1 MVYVAQATT
10 LKSERMVKMA
20 DKKISPAEKYYVYA
34 AAIATANN
42 VVDNNYKKGNYKDMP
57 AFPLGAAY
65 VYATNARGK
74 ILQAFK
80 DAQFFTSYE
89 KGVQKRMPSGQSA
102 NIGTAMADDWID
114 AFYEYLEDTRVFKD
128 NKVEL
133 TTGSWIN

>member
-1 MVYVAQATT
+1 MVYVAQSTT
-10 LKSERMVKMA
+10 LKSERLVKMA
-20 DKKISPAEKYYVYA
+20 EKISPAKKYSVYA
-34 AAIATANN
+34 AAIATANS
-42 VVDNNYKKGNYKDMP
+42 VVDNNYNKGNYKDMP

-80 DAQFFTSYE
+80 DAKFFTSYE

-114 AFYEYLEDTRVFKD
+114 AFYGYLTYAGMLED

-133 TTGSWIN
+133 TSGSWLN

>member
-1 MVYVAQATT
+1 MVYVAQSTT

-20 DKKISPAEKYYVYA
+20 EKISPAKKYNVYA
-34 AAIATANN
+34 AAIATANS
-42 VVDNNYKKGNYKDMP
+42 VVDTNYNKGNYKDMP

-80 DAQFFTSYE
+80 DANFFTSYE

-114 AFYEYLEDTRVFKD
+114 AFYGYLTYAGMLED

-133 TTGSWIN
+133 TSGSWLN

>member
-1 MVYVAQATT
+1 MVYVAQPTT

-20 DKKISPAEKYYVYA
+20 EKISPAKKYSVYA
-34 AAIATANN
+34 AAIATANS
-42 VVDNNYKKGNYKDMP
+42 VVDNNYNKGNYKDMP

-80 DAQFFTSYE
+80 DAKFFTSYE

-114 AFYEYLEDTRVFKD
+114 AFYGYLTYAGMLED

-133 TTGSWIN
+133 TSGSWLN

>member
-1 MVYVAQATT
+1 
-10 LKSERMVKMA
+10 MVKMA
-20 DKKISPAEKYYVYA
+20 EKISPAKKYSVYA
-34 AAIATANN
+34 AAIATANS
-42 VVDNNYKKGNYKDMP
+42 VVDNNYNKGNYKDMP

-80 DAQFFTSYE
+80 DAKFFTSYE
-89 KGVQKRMPSGQSA
+89 KVVQKRMPSGQSA

-114 AFYEYLEDTRVFKD
+114 AFYGYLTYAGMLED

-133 TTGSWIN
+133 TSGSWLN

>member
-1 MVYVAQATT
+1 MVYVAQSTT

-20 DKKISPAEKYYVYA
+20 EKISPAKKYSVYA
-34 AAIATANN
+34 AAIATANS
-42 VVDNNYKKGNYKDMP
+42 VVDNNYNKGNYKDMP

-80 DAQFFTSYE
+80 DAKFFTSYE

-114 AFYEYLEDTRVFKD
+114 AFYGYLTYAGMLED

-133 TTGSWIN
+133 TSGSWLN

>member
-1 MVYVAQATT
+1 MVYVAQSTT

-20 DKKISPAEKYYVYA
+20 EKISPAKKYNVYA
-34 AAIATANN
+34 AAIATANS
-42 VVDNNYKKGNYKDMP
+42 VVDNNYNKGNYKDMP

-80 DAQFFTSYE
+80 DAKFFTSYE

-114 AFYEYLEDTRVFKD
+114 AFYGYLTYAGMLED

-133 TTGSWIN
+133 TSGSWLN

>member
-1 MVYVAQATT
+1 MVYVAQSTT

-20 DKKISPAEKYYVYA
+20 EKISPAKKYSVYA
-34 AAIATANN
+34 AAIATANS
-42 VVDNNYKKGNYKDMP
+42 VVDNNYNKGNYKDMP

-80 DAQFFTSYE
+80 DAKFFTSYE
-89 KGVQKRMPSGQSA
+89 KGVQKRMPSGQRA

-114 AFYEYLEDTRVFKD
+114 AFYGYLTYAGMLED

-133 TTGSWIN
+133 TSGSWLN

>member
-1 MVYVAQATT
+1 
-10 LKSERMVKMA
+10 MA
-20 DKKISPAEKYYVYA
+20 EKISPAKKYNVYA
-34 AAIATANN
+34 AAIATANS
-42 VVDNNYKKGNYKDMP
+42 VVDTNYNKGNYKDMP

-80 DAQFFTSYE
+80 DANFFTSYE

-114 AFYEYLEDTRVFKD
+114 AFYGYLTYAGMLED

-133 TTGSWIN
+133 TSGSWLN

>member
-1 MVYVAQATT
+1 MVYVALSTT

-20 DKKISPAEKYYVYA
+20 EKMSPAKKYNVYA
-34 AAIATANN
+34 AAIATANS

-80 DAQFFTSYE
+80 DAKFFTSYE

-114 AFYEYLEDTRVFKD
+114 AFYGYLTYANVLED

-133 TTGSWIN
+133 TSGSWLN

>member
-1 MVYVAQATT
+1 MVYVAQSTT

-20 DKKISPAEKYYVYA
+20 EKISPAKKYNVYA
-34 AAIATANN
+34 AAIATANS
-42 VVDNNYKKGNYKDMP
+42 VVDNNYNKGNYKDMP
-57 AFPLGAAY
+57 AFPLGASY

-80 DAQFFTSYE
+80 DAKFFTSYE

-114 AFYEYLEDTRVFKD
+114 AFYGYLTYAGMLED

-133 TTGSWIN
+133 TSGSWLN

>member
-1 MVYVAQATT
+1 MVYVAQSTT

-20 DKKISPAEKYYVYA
+20 EKISPAKKYNVYA
-34 AAIATANN
+34 AAIATANS
-42 VVDNNYKKGNYKDMP
+42 VVDTNYNKGNYKDMP

-80 DAQFFTSYE
+80 DAKFFTSYE

-114 AFYEYLEDTRVFKD
+114 AFYGYLTYAGMLED

-133 TTGSWIN
+133 TSGSWLN